1 MTKTIGLICGSLR
14 KNSYNRV
21 IAQSLIDF
29 DNAAQFRWVEIDSL
43 PFFNEDLEIARAPD
57 SVTSFRAD
65 IRDVDGVIIVSP
77 EYNSGIPGVLKNALD
92 WASRPRTSSVLNRK
106 PVGLIG
112 ATPGG
117 FGTSFGQMQ
126 MREVLEAM
134 QVNVL
139 PFQKML
145 ISQVHEKID
154 SAQHILTDEQT
165 KRYLQ
170 RYLQQFIHWIDHA
183 PVPVPD

>member
-14 KNSYNRV
+14 KNSYNRM
-21 IAQSLIDF
+21 IAESLTTLD
-29 DNAAQFRWVEIDSL
+29 DSAQYRWIEISSL
-43 PFFNEDLEIARAPD
+43 PFFNEDL
-57 SVTSFRAD
+57 
-65 IRDVDGVIIVSP
+65 DVDGVIIVSP

-117 FGTSFGQMQ
+117 FGTAFAQIQ
-126 MREVLEAM
+126 IREVLEAM

-145 ISQVHEKID
+145 ISQVHEKVD
-154 SAQHILTDEQT
+154 SQQKVLTDEST

-170 RYLQQFIHWIDHA
+170 RYLQQFIHWIDQA
-183 PVPVPD
+183 PVPVLD

>member
-1 MTKTIGLICGSLR
+1 MTADLFRFKQKTG
-14 KNSYNRV
+14 
-21 IAQSLIDF
+21 
-29 DNAAQFRWVEIDSL
+29 W
-43 PFFNEDLEIARAPD
+43 
-57 SVTSFRAD
+57 
-65 IRDVDGVIIVSP
+65 
-77 EYNSGIPGVLKNALD
+77 
-92 WASRPRTSSVLNRK
+92 LNRRN
-106 PVGLIG
+106 
-112 ATPGG
+112 PGG

-126 MREVLEAM
+126 TREVLEAM

-183 PVPVPD
+183 PVPIPD